1 MAKKIS
7 AQAYAK
13 HRGVSGEAVKKAI
26 QQGRITATADKK
38 GQYQIDPVK
47 ADKEWDENSRP
58 KSAKKTKK
66 AAPELE
72 AEVTNPDELKID
84 PNKKLTF
91 SEART
96 LKENYSARLAKI
108 KFEEESGRLIPAEQ
122 AKSDAFRLSRTVR
135 NQILAL
141 PDRIS
146 AELASMTDAHAINL
160 KLKKEFTECLEVLHS
175 ELK

>member
-1 MAKKIS
+1 MTKKIS

-38 GQYQIDPVK
+38 GLYHIDPLK
-47 ADKEWDENSRP
+47 ADKEWDDNTRP
-58 KSAKKTKK
+58 NKAKKKT
-66 AAPELE
+66 AQEVEPEP
-72 AEVTNPDELKID
+72 TSPDELKID

-122 AKSDAFRLSRTVR
+122 AKSDAFKLSRTVR